1 MTKLLLWGAVIV
13 GGLIF
18 LKLFVLYLEPHV
30 AFFPMRGEHQT
41 PDDVGI
47 AFDAVSLKTD
57 DGETIHS
64 WLLKHPHPRAEVLFF
79 HGNGGNLSVYLGLI
93 AEMHHR
99 SLTVFIFDYRGYG
112 RSSGSPSERGLYQD
126 TRAAV
131 DHFWEHC
138 HAPNA
143 TVIYWGR
150 SLGGVTASYASTL
163 RQPDGLILESTFPD
177 KTSLAKHYPVLGV
190 LSFLSRYRFPT
201 VEFLE
206 DLSCPALV
214 IHGDEDEIVP
224 FPLGEK
230 VFQELRGEKGFY
242 RISGARH
249 NDTHKFD
256 PEPYWR
262 RVVDFMEGVKSG

>member
-1 MTKLLLWGAVIV
+1 MNKLLFWGALVV

-18 LKLFVLYLEPHV
+18 LKLFVLSLEPHV

-41 PDDVGI
+41 PDDVGVP
-47 AFDAVSLKTD
+47 FEAVSLTTD

-64 WLLKHPHPRAEVLFF
+64 WHLKHPHPQAEILFF
-79 HGNGGNLSVYLGLI
+79 HGNGGNLSIYLGLI
-93 AEMHHR
+93 AEMYRR

-112 RSSGSPSERGLYQD
+112 RSSGSPNETGLYQD

-138 HAPNA
+138 HTPEAS
-143 TVIYWGR
+143 VVYWGR
-150 SLGGVTASYASTL
+150 SLGGVTASYATTL

-177 KTSLAKHYPVLGV
+177 KASLAKHYPVLGA
-190 LSFLSRYRFPT
+190 LSVLSRYRFPT
-201 VEFLE
+201 VEFLQG
-206 DLSCPALV
+206 LSCPALV
-214 IHGDEDEIVP
+214 IHGDQDEIVP
-224 FPLGEK
+224 FVLGEK
-230 VFQELRGEKGFY
+230 VFQELQGEKYFY

-256 PEPYWR
+256 LEPYWG
-262 RVVDFMEGVKSG
+262 RVAHFIEGIKNG